1 MPRYAHLVMGP
12 AGSGK
17 STYCAMMLEHL
28 SALRRS
34 AAVVNLDPAAEHFSY
49 PVAIDVRDLIEVG
62 DVTEDDSLGLGP
74 NGGLIFCMEHLVA
87 NPSWLELALGQDEDD
102 YLLIDCPG
110 EDDYLLIDCPGED
123 DYLLIDCPGEDDYL
137 LIDCPGEDD
146 YLLIDCPGEDDYLLI
161 DCPGEDDYLL
171 IDCPGEDDY
180 LLIDCPGQVELYT
193 HLPVMRELVGQLQ
206 HLGVRVCGVF
216 LLDSHFMMEAFKYVS
231 GVLTALS
238 AMVSLEIPQV
248 NVLSKMDLLSPG
260 ARKQI
265 HKFLEPDLC
274 EYLDEG
280 SGAWASEKFK
290 RLSKSIS
297 DLVSVSW
304 TTPAMVRFMPLDR
317 SEDDSVDAILAQ
329 VDSALQYGEDE
340 EPR

>member
-87 NPSWLELALGQDEDD
+87 NPSWLELALGQD
-102 YLLIDCPG
+102 
-110 EDDYLLIDCPGED
+110 
-123 DYLLIDCPGEDDYL
+123 
-137 LIDCPGEDD
+137 
-146 YLLIDCPGEDDYLLI
+146 
-161 DCPGEDDYLL
+161 
-171 IDCPGEDDY
+171 EDDY

-297 DLVSVSW
+297 DLVDDYSL
-304 TTPAMVRFMPLDR
+304 VRFMPLDR

-340 EPR
+340 EPREPRDEDAGNDGDFDNFLQNS

>member
-17 STYCAMMLEHL
+17 STYCSIMLEHL

-49 PVAIDVRDLIEVG
+49 PVAVDVRDLIEVG
-62 DVTEDDSLGLGP
+62 DVMEDDSLGLGP

-110 EDDYLLIDCPGED
+110 
-123 DYLLIDCPGEDDYL
+123 
-137 LIDCPGEDD
+137 
-146 YLLIDCPGEDDYLLI
+146 
-161 DCPGEDDYLL
+161 
-171 IDCPGEDDY
+171 
-180 LLIDCPGQVELYT
+180 QVELYT

-206 HLGVRVCGVF
+206 HLGIRVCGVF

-297 DLVSVSW
+297 DLVDDYSL
-304 TTPAMVRFMPLDR
+304 VRFLPLDR
-317 SEDDSVDAILAQ
+317 SEDDSVDAVLAQ

-340 EPR
+340 EPREPRDEDAGNDGDFDNFLQNS

>member
-28 SALRRS
+28 AALRRS

-49 PVAIDVRDLIEVG
+49 PVAVDVRDLIEVG
-62 DVTEDDSLGLGP
+62 DVTEDDSLCLGP

-110 EDDYLLIDCPGED
+110 
-123 DYLLIDCPGEDDYL
+123 
-137 LIDCPGEDD
+137 
-146 YLLIDCPGEDDYLLI
+146 
-161 DCPGEDDYLL
+161 
-171 IDCPGEDDY
+171 
-180 LLIDCPGQVELYT
+180 QVELYT
-193 HLPVMRELVGQLQ
+193 HLPVMRELVAQLQ
-206 HLGVRVCGVF
+206 HLGIRVCGVF

-297 DLVSVSW
+297 DLVDDYSL
-304 TTPAMVRFMPLDR
+304 VRFLPLDR
-317 SEDDSVDAILAQ
+317 SEDDSVDAVLAQ

-340 EPR
+340 EPREPRDEDAGNDGDFDSFPQNS